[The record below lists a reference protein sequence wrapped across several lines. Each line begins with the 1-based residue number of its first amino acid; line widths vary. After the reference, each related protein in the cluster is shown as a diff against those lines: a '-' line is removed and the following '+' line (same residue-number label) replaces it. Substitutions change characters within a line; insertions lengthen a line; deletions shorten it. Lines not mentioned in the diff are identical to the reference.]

1 MEDVYTE
8 QIGRG
13 AMNAETYLK
22 ERVED
27 QIGWYDRKGAFNK
40 RWFISLRTVEI
51 ASAATVPFL
60 SGFTS
65 HPSIGVTV
73 GIIGIIITLCAGIT
87 HLCQFQERWIEY
99 RTTAEALKKER
110 FLFVTRTEPYNGE
123 DAFPILVQRIET
135 VASKENVTWAQ
146 LLMKPDKETQKS
158 EAAQR
163 P

>member
-1 MEDVYTE
+1 MNVVEFTE
-8 QIGRG
+8 PRGRTG
-13 AMNAETYLK
+13 MDEETYLK
-22 ERVED
+22 DRVED

-40 RWFISLRTVEI
+40 RWFISLRAVEI

-65 HPSIGVTV
+65 NPSIGVTI

-110 FLFVTRTEPYNGE
+110 FLFVTRTEPYNSE
-123 DAFPILVQRIET
+123 DAFPLLVQRIET
-135 VASKENVTWAQ
+135 VASKENVSWAQ
-146 LLMKPDKETQKS
+146 HLMMPEKETQKS
-158 EAAQR
+158 SG
-163 P
+163 

>member
-1 MEDVYTE
+1 MDSSHTE
-8 QIGRG
+8 PIRKE
-13 AMNAETYLK
+13 AMDADTYLT

-27 QIGWYDRKGAFNK
+27 QIAWYDRRSAFNK
-40 RWFISLRTVEI
+40 RWFISLRAVEI

-110 FLFVTRTEPYNGE
+110 FLFITRTEPYNSE
-123 DAFPILVQRIET
+123 DAFPLLVQRIET

-146 LLMKPDKETQKS
+146 HLMTPDNKTQKS
-158 EAAQR
+158 SG
-163 P
+163 

>member
-1 MEDVYTE
+1 MD
-8 QIGRG
+8 
-13 AMNAETYLK
+13 AATYLK

-27 QIGWYDRKGAFNK
+27 QIDWYDRKGAFNK
-40 RWFISLRTVEI
+40 GWFISMRTVEI
-51 ASAATVPFL
+51 TSAATVPFL

-65 HPSIGVTV
+65 HASIAAAI
-73 GIIGIIITLCAGIT
+73 GILGIIITLCAGIT

-110 FLFVTRTEPYNGE
+110 FLFVTRTEPYNNE

-146 LLMKPDKETQKS
+146 HLMKPEREAEKS
-158 EAAQR
+158 PAAQR